1 MNKETKIA
9 KQNIEVLRSFE
20 VQGGDG
26 DKDVCIEHKQTCQ
39 RWLEFLEKEFQL
51 KGNNKRIIS
60 RKAIEGFMGNINR
73 YNRIMNKY
81 TDLKQAIKLYD
92 EARI

>member
-39 RWLEFLEKEFQL
+39 RWLEFLENIVVYKY
-51 KGNNKRIIS
+51 
-60 RKAIEGFMGNINR
+60 IEADYQSKI
-73 YNRIMNKY
+73 K
-81 TDLKQAIKLYD
+81 DLKQTIKLYD
-92 EARI
+92 EVEIE

>member
-9 KQNIEVLRSFE
+9 KEHIKNYIGMGLA
-20 VQGGDG
+20 
-26 DKDVCIEHKQTCQ
+26 KTHKQTCQ

-92 EARI
+92 EARIWKT